1 MMQNQRWEKEIKWVF
16 KNFNYICI
24 VETNKKIKIM
34 KARVSHTGKIIV
46 EGKEMLKGRGIQYKG
61 IVSNGDY
68 RFLMTEPAY
77 VKISHRCTWVN

>member
-1 MMQNQRWEKEIKWVF
+1 
-16 KNFNYICI
+16 
-24 VETNKKIKIM
+24 M
-34 KARVSHTGKIIV
+34 KARVSQTGKIIV